1 MVSTSS
7 IGRKLVMS
15 ISGVF
20 LVLFLLFHSLMNLVV
35 IISPESYNA
44 ICGFLGANWYALA
57 GTAVLAG
64 GFAVHIL
71 MATWLTWQNRRARG
85 SNRYAVTGQQD
96 SVSWASKNMFVLG
109 LVVVGFLALH
119 FYNFWYKMQFVEL
132 TGIGNHELAADGAY
146 WVTQLFSQ
154 WYYCLI
160 YIIWIVALWF
170 HLTHSVW
177 SALQTLGLSNTKW
190 LTRIKVIGNIGA
202 TIVCLLFVSVPVYF
216 LITNL
221 FL

>member
-1 MVSTSS
+1 
-7 IGRKLVMS
+7 MS

-64 GFAVHIL
+64 GFMVHIV
-71 MATWLTWQNRRARG
+71 MAVWLTWQNRRARG
-85 SNRYAVTGQQD
+85 SNRYAVTERQE

-109 LVVVGFLALH
+109 LIVLGFLALH

-132 TGIGNHELAADGAY
+132 TGIGDHHLAADGAY
-146 WVTQLFSQ
+146 WVKTLFSC
-154 WYYCLI
+154 WCYCLI
-160 YIIWIVALWF
+160 YIVWIGALWF
-170 HLTHSVW
+170 HLTHSIW
-177 SALQTLGLSNTKW
+177 SALQTVGLSNTKW
-190 LTRIKVIGNIGA
+190 LARIKVIGNIVA
-202 TIVCLLFVSVPVYF
+202 TIVCLMFVSVPVYY
-216 LITNL
+216 LISN
-221 FL
+221 FFC